1 MPPTE
6 SERYVHTIWTSGG
19 QCCCLMATASLPVG
33 YHVQLCEA
41 DRPILVLRV
50 KNLSEAAVVA
60 SELRDKYGH
69 KTTH

>member
-1 MPPTE
+1 
-6 SERYVHTIWTSGG
+6 
-19 QCCCLMATASLPVG
+19 MATASLPLG
-33 YHVQLCEA
+33 YHVQLCKA

-50 KNLSEAAVVA
+50 KDLSEAAVVA